1 MPKISLVIPTYTISK
16 HLEKE
21 ALFAIASYKE
31 QVDEL
36 IVTED
41 AGMFSPAIMT
51 LVDRYIYNST
61 NQGFTKNVNTGWKAA
76 TSDFVMIVNSDT
88 TLHKGNLEDL
98 CIPGHVT
105 SPVIVNQYID
115 RLAGPFW
122 CTPKEVTEAL
132 GMLLEPMRTYSSDSE
147 YDERVKDIFVK
158 VPSVEIYHDMAQT
171 VTAAGVEGGEE
182 QDRDRKIYQELK
194 EKGLAA

>member
-21 ALFAIASYKE
+21 ALFAIASYKD

-51 LVDRYIYNST
+51 LADRYIYNSI

-76 TSDFVMIVNSDT
+76 TGDFVMIVNSDT

-171 VTAAGVEGGEE
+171 VTAAGVEGGDE